1 MKNVLIPLLSMLL
14 AALLGLFILSL
25 ASSCAQGQPFTP
37 LYPFWVEHEADGTHD
52 INYRTN
58 VDANGVMLDVCITEG
73 NPGTWDT
80 LSLD

>member
-1 MKNVLIPLLSMLL
+1 MILVRGLYTDCDWDVLTTR
-14 AALLGLFILSL
+14 
-25 ASSCAQGQPFTP
+25 ASVSPAG
-37 LYPFWVEHEADGTHD
+37 D